1 MPSPKPPV
9 DRSVQRT
16 RPITPNAMPPT
27 IRNEHGI
34 AGSEHRLLHI
44 QLSILIPI
52 SISIS
57 NTIVPPN
64 SPLQG
69 HHLPPAHHLRAPEPR
84 IPLRSQLP
92 PDALIQHLALP
103 GRQETHPLLAE
114 QLAEQIRIR
123 VAVQRRVRGLE
134 AQPHAR
140 VVDVAL
146 AGAAYERRRRQVL
159 GRQVAGEAAQRRLRD
174 VEALEALAGIRAAR
188 GVELAGAREE
198 AQRGVELAELLLLQ
212 VRWVRRRGGRVL
224 GEGGRVRERRDQRH
238 QRQVR
243 FVAVG
248 DEPGPEL
255 RQRAP
260 EGGVLAR
267 HCCCRGRRV
276 RQLVGEDGLAVLR
289 EPWREGV
296 VGAVGAARL
305 EPFRHRGELVGISHH
320 ERERRVEG
328 LEPEYEE
335 VYCAFCRTDLG
346 DFVRRLSA
354 AMSLGGF
361 ISATATAAATTA
373 ITNATPRRRSG
384 LGGIGTPEDFG

>member
-44 QLSILIPI
+44 QLSILIP
-52 SISIS
+52 IS

-146 AGAAYERRRRQVL
+146 AGAAHERRRRQVL
-159 GRQVAGEAAQRRLRD
+159 GRQVAREAAQRRLRD
-174 VEALEALAGIRAAR
+174 VEALEALAGVRAAR

-198 AQRGVELAELLLLQ
+198 AQRGVELAELLLLLLQ

-267 HCCCRGRRV
+267 HCCCRGGRV

-289 EPWREGV
+289 EPRREGV

-305 EPFRHRGELVGISHH
+305 EPFRHRGQLVGISHH

-346 DFVRRLSA
+346 DFVRLSA
-354 AMSLGGF
+354 AMSFGGF
-361 ISATATAAATTA
+361 IAATAAATATTA

-384 LGGIGTPEDFG
+384 LSGIGTPEDFG

>member
-114 QLAEQIRIR
+114 QLAEQVRIR
-123 VAVQRRVRGLE
+123 VAVQRRVCGLE

-224 GEGGRVRERRDQRH
+224 GEGGRVRERRHQRH

-289 EPWREGV
+289 EPRREGV